1 MNQKEKSLRQ
11 DFAEH
16 VFDFELKGLKGR
28 YWHAPA
34 LNKKL
39 DSHVFVIVY
48 GHHASL
54 ERNLGL
60 AQYLRRF
67 GQVIMPDLPGFGG
80 MDSFYKVGKKPL
92 LKNYAKYLDDF
103 FKFKFAPKQ
112 TFSLIGFSFG
122 FLVVTKFLQKYPKS
136 HQNIRS
142 LISVVGFVNG
152 STFKFTPVRRRFYL
166 GISALIKT
174 KPGAYVLRLLFLNR
188 WLLRSFYARTF
199 SAKHK
204 FKDCPD
210 EKKKEFLEMEIK
222 LWHCN
227 DVRTWAFTAKE
238 MMTCDLTDKKVR
250 HELYQLTVKSD
261 QFLDVDSNKAN
272 LEKIYNKVVILDVEL
287 PTHAPTVIA
296 DIAEVNSLIPP
307 TLVDVLRQEPL

>member
-1 MNQKEKSLRQ
+1 M
-11 DFAEH
+11 
-16 VFDFELKGLKGR
+16 
-28 YWHAPA
+28 
-34 LNKKL
+34 
-39 DSHVFVIVY
+39 
-48 GHHASL
+48 
-54 ERNLGL
+54 
-60 AQYLRRF
+60 
-67 GQVIMPDLPGFGG
+67 
-80 MDSFYKVGKKPL
+80 
-92 LKNYAKYLDDF
+92 DDF
-103 FKFKFAPKQ
+103 FKFKFSPKQ

-136 HQNIRS
+136 HKNIQS

-152 STFKFTPVRRRFYL
+152 STFKFTPVRRHLYL
-166 GISALIKT
+166 RISTLIET

-188 WLLRSFYARTF
+188 WLLRSFYAWTF

-204 FKDCPD
+204 FKGYAH
-210 EKKKEFLEMEIK
+210 EKKKELLEMEIK

-272 LEKIYNKVVILDVEL
+272 LEKIYNRVVILDVEL

-307 TLVDVLRQEPL
+307 ALVDVLRQEPS